1 MHVLLLRE
9 NCQIVTVC
17 WERRKHIEV
26 VAGVDILPLTLNSRI
41 VARAG
46 SLHLVPLFSV
56 LPTTAVVLASD
67 YLVVM
72 LDNALG
78 ADARQWAG
86 VHDGR
91 TPGVMDPNKLKI
103 QNLDISILNWKVTV
117 LDPNFPSPAL
127 VVTPTDLRVIGKF
140 IGCPGPMFFTCITQN
155 FSLIICNTR
164 LSVLLPVLSI
174 LLSGWISSWPLRQQ
188 YISPPNLADDLRSGV
203 FQISTDLSRRLAR
216 GELALRDGNGNGGSL
231 SWR

>member
-1 MHVLLLRE
+1 MHLLLLRE
-9 NCQIVTVC
+9 NFQIVTVC

-26 VAGVDILPLTLNSRI
+26 VAGVDILPLTLNARI

-56 LPTTAVVLASD
+56 SPTTAVVLASD
-67 YLVVM
+67 YFVVI

-91 TPGVMDPNKLKI
+91 TPRVMDPNKLKI

-127 VVTPTDLRVIGKF
+127 VVTPTDLRVVGKF
-140 IGCPGPMFFTCITQN
+140 MGCPGPMFFTCITQN

-203 FQISTDLSRRLAR
+203 FQISSDLSRRLAR
-216 GELALRDGNGNGGSL
+216 GELALRDGNANGGSL

>member
-1 MHVLLLRE
+1 MLLRE
-9 NCQIVTVC
+9 NFQIVTVC

-26 VAGVDILPLTLNSRI
+26 VAGVDILPLTLNARI

-56 LPTTAVVLASD
+56 SPTTAVVLASD
-67 YLVVM
+67 YFVVI

-91 TPGVMDPNKLKI
+91 TPRVMDPNKLKI

-127 VVTPTDLRVIGKF
+127 VVTPTDLRVVGKF
-140 IGCPGPMFFTCITQN
+140 MGCPGPMFFTCITQN

-203 FQISTDLSRRLAR
+203 FQISSDLSRRLAR
-216 GELALRDGNGNGGSL
+216 GELALRDGNANGGSL